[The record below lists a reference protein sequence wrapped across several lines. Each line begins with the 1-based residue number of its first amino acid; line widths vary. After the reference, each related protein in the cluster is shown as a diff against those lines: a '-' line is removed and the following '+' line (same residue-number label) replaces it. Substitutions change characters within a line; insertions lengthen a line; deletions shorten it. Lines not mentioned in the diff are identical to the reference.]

1 MEKFVEK
8 TKKEIRKEMLQKRR
22 SLEREYVEMQ
32 SDFVFEK
39 LKTLPFF
46 EKARSVFCYV
56 DFQNEIKT
64 DKICDF
70 YKSKQLFVPKI
81 IGDDM
86 YACKISD
93 QKKKNAYG
101 IDEPATGEPF
111 RGDLDLC
118 IIPLVA
124 CDANGAR
131 IGFGK
136 GYYDRFL
143 KEKNVVKVG
152 ICYSWQVVEK
162 IESEPHDVKLDYIVT
177 EKEIIE
183 VK

>member
-1 MEKFVEK
+1 MEEFIEK

-22 SLEREYVEMQ
+22 SLKREYVEMQ
-32 SDFVFEK
+32 SDSIFEK

-46 EKARSVFCYV
+46 EKACFVFCYV

-64 DKICDF
+64 DKICNF

-81 IGDDM
+81 MGDDM

-93 QKKKNAYG
+93 HKEKNAYG
-101 IDEPATGEPF
+101 IDEPATNEF
-111 RGDLDLC
+111 YSGDFDLC
-118 IIPLVA
+118 VIPLVA
-124 CDANGAR
+124 CDGKGAR

-143 KEKNVVKVG
+143 TGKNVVKVG

>member
-1 MEKFVEK
+1 MEEFIKK
-8 TKKEIRKEMLQKRR
+8 TKKEIRKEMLLKRR
-22 SLEREYVEMQ
+22 TLEKEYVENI
-32 SDFVFEK
+32 SDAVFEN
-39 LKTLPFF
+39 LQSLPFF
-46 EKARSVFCYV
+46 QNAETVFCYA

-70 YKSKQLFVPKI
+70 FKTRQLFLPKI
-81 IGDDM
+81 VGEEM
-86 YACKISD
+86 YAFKISD
-93 QKKKNAYG
+93 EKEKNVYG
-101 IDEPATGEPF
+101 IDEPVTKTAF
-111 RGDLDLC
+111 RGKIDLC

-124 CDANGAR
+124 CDKRGTR

-143 KEKNVVKVG
+143 REKDTVKVG

>member
-1 MEKFVEK
+1 MEEFIKK
-8 TKKEIRKEMLQKRR
+8 TKKEIRKEMLSKRR
-22 SLEREYVEMQ
+22 SLEKEYVEEK
-32 SDFVFEK
+32 SDAVFEK
-39 LKTLPFF
+39 LKTTPFF
-46 EKARSVFCYV
+46 KNAETVFCYA

-70 YKSKQLFVPKI
+70 FKLKQLFIPKI
-81 IGDDM
+81 INEEM
-86 YACKISD
+86 YACGISD
-93 QKKKNAYG
+93 EKEKNIYG
-101 IDEPATGEPF
+101 IDEPVFSSAFSGKI
-111 RGDLDLC
+111 DLC
-118 IIPLVA
+118 IVPLIA
-124 CDANGAR
+124 CDKKGAR

-143 KEKNVVKVG
+143 KGKDTLKVG
-152 ICYSWQVVEK
+152 ICYSWQVLEK